1 MFHTFANS
9 EGMPDGT
16 DDWYSRQWDITHNLQ
31 KKYEKNKIDNL
42 EDLIALINEWP
53 YAEPA
58 IFQIYDYLE
67 QLKGI
72 NPLDWKEFK
81 EKNNIVNA
89 SLFWVYNNAKL
100 IRDISKKYV
109 SDSLKQKLRDI
120 YSYIFDNIMKLD
132 TMSEYNCRESL
143 REFPIEGWSK

>member
-16 DDWYSRQWDITHNLQ
+16 DDWYSRQWDIIHNLQ
-31 KKYEKNKIDNL
+31 TIYEKNKIDNL

-58 IFQIYDYLE
+58 IFQIYDYLK

-72 NPLDWKEFK
+72 NP
-81 EKNNIVNA
+81 
-89 SLFWVYNNAKL
+89 
-100 IRDISKKYV
+100 
-109 SDSLKQKLRDI
+109 
-120 YSYIFDNIMKLD
+120 
-132 TMSEYNCRESL
+132 
-143 REFPIEGWSK
+143 